1 MRALAEFAMR
11 GRLQAVGS
19 VVGLAFLPMGHWL
32 SAALV
37 ALVVL
42 RRGVNDGVILLLL
55 ATLPLVGIY
64 GTSGDPGPL
73 IGLMGVACLASVLR
87 STQAWPQTLAAAVL
101 VSALGSLVFEQLVD
115 ADLDVLVKWY
125 LELASK
131 DGNVDS
137 SSAEQEALGRQ
148 VIMGLFAM
156 GQAYAM
162 IGFLILARWWQSQ
175 LYNPGGLR
183 QEFHQLRL
191 PVPIAATLVILLV
204 VCVALGTPQ
213 AIRWVPLL
221 TVPLVMAAIGWV
233 HWLVGMKGFSGHWL
247 GGFYLIL
254 IVMYQFV
261 SPLLASLALMDSW
274 FDLRKNFRVDRE
286 D

>member
-37 ALVVL
+37 ALVLL
-42 RRGVNDGVILLLL
+42 RRGANDGVVLLLL

-101 VSALGSLVFEQLVD
+101 VSALGSLVFEQLVG

-125 LELASK
+125 LELANKEASV
-131 DGNVDS
+131 G
-137 SSAEQEALGRQ
+137 SASVAQEALGRQ

-162 IGFLILARWWQSQ
+162 IGFLVLARWWQSQ

-191 PVPIAATLVILLV
+191 PVPIAATLVLLLV

-233 HWLVGMKGFSGHWL
+233 HWLVGIKGFSGHWL
-247 GGFYLIL
+247 GGFYVIL
-254 IVMYQFV
+254 IVMYQLV

>member
-37 ALVVL
+37 ALVLL
-42 RRGVNDGVILLLL
+42 RRGVNDGVVLLLL

-64 GTSGDPGPL
+64 GMSGDPGPL

-101 VSALGSLVFEQLVD
+101 VSALGSVVFEQLVD

-131 DGNVDS
+131 DANVGT

-162 IGFLILARWWQSQ
+162 IGFLVLARWWQSQ
-175 LYNPGGLR
+175 LYNSGGLR

-204 VCVALGTPQ
+204 ACVVLGTPQ

-233 HWLVGMKGFSGHWL
+233 HWLVGIKGFSGHWL
-247 GGFYLIL
+247 GGFYVIL
-254 IVMYQFV
+254 IVMYQLV

>member
-37 ALVVL
+37 ALVLL
-42 RRGVNDGVILLLL
+42 RRGVNDGVVLLLL

-64 GTSGDPGPL
+64 GMSGDPGPL

-131 DGNVDS
+131 DADVGS
-137 SSAEQEALGRQ
+137 TSAAQEALGRQ

-162 IGFLILARWWQSQ
+162 IGFLVLARWWQSQ

-233 HWLVGMKGFSGHWL
+233 HWLVGIKGFSGHWL
-247 GGFYLIL
+247 GGFYVIL
-254 IVMYQFV
+254 IVMYQLV

>member
-233 HWLVGMKGFSGHWL
+233 HWFVGIKGFSGHWL
-247 GGFYLIL
+247 GGFYVIL
-254 IVMYQFV
+254 IVMYQLV